1 MLALW
6 ALLAALPPIKTV
18 QDAQAQLAL
27 KSATQQVEALEN
39 LETACRS
46 SVRLALRDQPPLV
59 ARARQLAKEGTAEVK
74 RGVIDAGRCFSPK
87 VFSELLVIQLA
98 DQDPAVVSY
107 AAEGAARIA
116 DPVLAPPLLD
126 AFDQRKLACKTKG
139 LAPAEVERCTWLTYA
154 PGAVLAGA
162 DRPLRERAAKAAVEM
177 LEAPYAKVREVA
189 VETLAAAKLKAHAP
203 ALGEMIDREQKQQ
216 LEAPNAPALIVRF
229 RQRLAE
235 LKKGD

>member
-27 KSATQQVEALEN
+27 KAETQQVEALKN

-59 ARARQLAKEGTAEVK
+59 ARARQLSTEGSPAVK
-74 RGVIDAGRCFSPK
+74 RGVMDAGRCFSPK
-87 VFSELLVIQLA
+87 VFSELLTIQLA
-98 DQDPAVVSY
+98 DEDPAVVSY

-126 AFDQRKLACKTKG
+126 AFDQRKLACKAKG
-139 LAPAEVERCTWLTYA
+139 LPQPEIERCTWLTYA

-162 DRPLRERAAKAAVEM
+162 DRALRERAAKAAVQM
-177 LEAPYAKVREVA
+177 LDAPYPKVREVA

-203 ALGEMIDREQKQQ
+203 ALKAMIDRENK

-229 RQRLAE
+229 RQRLKE